1 MRISVVIVSR
11 NRTLQLRESLSL
23 LGTEHQIIVVDN
35 ASEGGLSDFD
45 EAFPHVRFIRLPKNF
60 GLTKALNIGLR
71 GAEGEFILFLH
82 DDTLLQ
88 GEGASQLADVLEA
101 NPQVGAVA
109 PLLVDRMGHP
119 VPQVR
124 LHPPAPELSIASEG
138 GDADVPS
145 VSGAALM
152 IRAFFLRAMRQ
163 IDEHYGNFGSDL
175 DLCAQVQQRA
185 NKKIRVVQSV
195 RAVHDAALV
204 HSTLLAADTVIGTAV
219 YLAKYQGA
227 MAGWKHRLATAA
239 SAIVTF
245 RWAMAKHLLSNQK
258 IDGTQ

>member
-11 NRTLQLRESLSL
+11 NRASLLRESLAL
-23 LGTEHQIIVVDN
+23 LGTNHQIIVVDN
-35 ASEGGLSDFD
+35 ASEGGLNGFED
-45 EAFPHVRFIRLPKNF
+45 EFLHARFIRLPKNF

-71 GAEGEFILFLH
+71 GAEGEFVLFLH
-82 DDTLLQ
+82 DDTLIH

-109 PLLVDRMGHP
+109 PLLVNRLGHP

-124 LHPPAPELSIASEG
+124 LHPPGSDLTVVPEG

-152 IRAFFLRAMRQ
+152 IRTFFLKAMRQ

-175 DLCAQVQQRA
+175 DLCAQVHQRA
-185 NKKIRVVQSV
+185 NRKVRVVQSV
-195 RAVHDAALV
+195 RAVHEAAPV
-204 HSTLLAADTVIGTAV
+204 HSTLSAADTAIGTAV

-227 MAGWKHRLATAA
+227 MAGWKHRFSTAA
-239 SAIVTF
+239 GAIVSF